1 VNKLT
6 LVLAG
11 SLSVVSGGEAF
22 ASTAPSTWDGMTT
35 AAAMGYCLAKHPYQS
50 VYTGFAPDGY
60 EVASYPGVV
69 GTTRRNFVLN
79 RTAISTPP
87 APGDTDEGVANSCP
101 AACKQWG
108 INGGPNF
115 RGVALRQKLAGGAI
129 MPSGIGD
136 LAHQATFDV
145 NFYTWVW
152 EVAAMYSTSNN
163 WHLSDVAQADY
174 CCCQMVPMQN

>member
-1 VNKLT
+1 MKKLT
-6 LVLAG
+6 LALAA
-11 SLSVVSGGEAF
+11 SLSVLPGAEVF
-22 ASTAPSTWDGMTT
+22 ASPAPRGWHGMTT

-60 EVASYPGVV
+60 EIASFPGVV
-69 GTTRRNFVLN
+69 GCTRRNFVLD
-79 RTAISTPP
+79 RTTVSTPP
-87 APGDTDEGVANSCP
+87 APGDTDQGVLNTCQ

-108 INGGPNF
+108 LMVGPGSL
-115 RGVALRQKLAGGAI
+115 GVPLRQKLASGAI

-145 NFYTWVW
+145 NFYTLAW

-163 WHLSDVAQADY
+163 WHLSDVGQADY
-174 CCCQMVPMQN
+174 CCCQIVAP